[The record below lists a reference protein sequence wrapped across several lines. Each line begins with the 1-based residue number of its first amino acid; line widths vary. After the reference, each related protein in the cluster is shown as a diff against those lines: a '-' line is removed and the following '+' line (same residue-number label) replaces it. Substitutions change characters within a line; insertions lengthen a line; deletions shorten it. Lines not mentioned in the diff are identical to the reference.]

1 VEKARRIAAHR
12 LEADP
17 DDVELGDGEFRVAG
31 APERTVAFEEVAG
44 DAYGG
49 PLPEGMERGLE
60 ETTFYEPD
68 GTAYTFG
75 THAAVVAVDPNTGE
89 VEIERYVAVDDC
101 GERINPRIVE
111 GQVHGGVAQ
120 GLGQALYERAVFD
133 DNGNL
138 ATGSLQDYAVPK
150 ATQHPEMETRA
161 TVTPSPTN
169 PMGVKGVGE
178 AGTIAAPP
186 TVVNAVLDALEPL
199 GVDAIDMPLTE
210 ERVWEAVEAA
220 RE

>member
-1 VEKARRIAAHR
+1 VRRKLERIAATE

-17 DDVELGDGEFRVAG
+17 EDLAIDDGECHVAG
-31 APERTVAFEEVAG
+31 APGRSVPVAELAG
-44 DAYGG
+44 IAHSRRRVEGVDA
-49 PLPEGMERGLE
+49 GLE

-75 THAAVVAVDPNTGE
+75 THVAVVAVDPDSGE
-89 VEIERYVAVDDC
+89 VGVERYLAVDDC

-120 GLGQALYERAVFD
+120 GLGQALYERAEYD
-133 DNGNL
+133 DNGQL
-138 ATGSLQDYAVPK
+138 VTGSLQDYAAPK
-150 ATQHPEMETRA
+150 ATQVPGLETDH

-169 PMGVKGVGE
+169 PLGVKGIGE

-186 TVVNAVLDALEPL
+186 AVVNAVVDALGEF
-199 GVDAIDMPLTE
+199 GVDHLDMPLTA
-210 ERVWEAVEAA
+210 ERVWRVASGTE
-220 RE
+220 